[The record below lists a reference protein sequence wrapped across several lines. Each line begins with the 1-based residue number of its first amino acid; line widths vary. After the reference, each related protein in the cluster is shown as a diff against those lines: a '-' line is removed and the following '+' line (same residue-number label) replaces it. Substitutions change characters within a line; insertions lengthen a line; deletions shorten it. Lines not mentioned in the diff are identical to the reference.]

1 MFGTASFLWQR
12 LQKPPIAKWITGFAQ
27 RCQAQNVI
35 VHFHNAWMSGVFLPL
50 PVQKNC
56 RVEAISTFHGVNAFL
71 EERPLRHRLH
81 RWMARRLLCYGA
93 TLTSVDRANL
103 ALAEAIFGLSPD
115 RFHVVPNGVT
125 ATSVRACPYLSGSS
139 IFTVGHV
146 GSLIPQKGWN
156 IAAQAVIA
164 AARAGVPCRMIIA
177 GAGPDEAKVRAL
189 SDANPSLI
197 DFRGHVRNPRENL
210 MPELD
215 LLAVMSSH
223 EGLPMSAVE
232 ALSVGLPVAGTN
244 VGGMAEVVVD
254 GKTGYMVE
262 RAAAALQ
269 QVIARLAGNRQSL
282 RQLSEGSLEHFQSRF
297 EISCVVEAY
306 QRVYESALGS
316 K

>member
-1 MFGTASFLWQR
+1 MAQR
-12 LQKPPIAKWITGFAQ
+12 L
-27 RCQAQNVI
+27 
-35 VHFHNAWMSGVFLPL
+35 
-50 PVQKNC
+50 
-56 RVEAISTFHGVNAFL
+56 
-71 EERPLRHRLH
+71 LR
-81 RWMARRLLCYGA
+81 YGA
-93 TLTSVDRANL
+93 TLTSVDSANL
-103 ALAEAIFGLSPD
+103 ARAEAIFGLSPD

-125 ATSVRACPYLSGSS
+125 ATTVRACPYLSGSS

-189 SDANPSLI
+189 SDANPGLI
-197 DFRGHVRNPRENL
+197 DFRGHVRGPRENL

-262 RAAAALQ
+262 RAATALQ
-269 QVIARLAGNRQSL
+269 QVIARLAGNRQGL
-282 RQLSEGSLEHFQSRF
+282 RQLSEECLKQFQARF
-297 EISCVVEAY
+297 DISCIVEAY
-306 QRVYESALGS
+306 QRVYEAALS
-316 K
+316 LQ